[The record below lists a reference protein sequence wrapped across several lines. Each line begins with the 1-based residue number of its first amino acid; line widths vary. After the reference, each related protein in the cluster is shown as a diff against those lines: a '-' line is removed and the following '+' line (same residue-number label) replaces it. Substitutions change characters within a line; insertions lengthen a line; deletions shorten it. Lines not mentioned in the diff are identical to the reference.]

1 MSGQNVRRLTAT
13 FAGGEMSPLMLS
25 RFDDGRQQQGVRKC
39 LNMVTW
45 PQGSARRRP
54 CFQHVREAGD
64 GSTAVRVIPF
74 SYGAGQELAVEI
86 GAGYFRFHAEGGTLL
101 YIAAR
106 KVASVD
112 TGTAESIT
120 FASPHGL
127 ASNDA
132 VRMFAD
138 TGGTIPA
145 GLTGGTTYYAIPVDP
160 YSIQVSA
167 SSGPG
172 AAVNLTSA
180 GSGDLYVYKVS
191 ECPTLYVSSKNLNL
205 VTSTVSSVNT
215 GTDEMTTSAAHGL
228 TTGDAILFT
237 TAVGGATADLVYY
250 ASVVSTTVFKV
261 CTSYA
266 AAIAGVPFLN
276 LSTPATGTV
285 IHCNLL
291 NTTTAHGLGTADQ
304 VNITVGG
311 GTIIPGLATGTTY
324 YARSV
329 TANNFKLYTTAA
341 ASTAATPDTEVK
353 VSGTGTGTSRIHK
366 HYLPGDTVTNLSIPQ
381 GFYTCRQADPQDV
394 TPGSDPDYWQRLP
407 FDGAVE
413 IENDYAA
420 GDLMDLHYAQ
430 SGDVLTIVHQ
440 DYPPS
445 ELSRLTT
452 INWSFLPISFQT
464 DLEAPTNASMAPTAG
479 STHAVALVDSAPV
492 PSVIVTTN
500 LSGLS
505 ENDPIY
511 LSGTVGDYAEGFYAI
526 RTAGVGGAK
535 NLTLKT
541 MDGGSDVDSAGTT
554 VSGGKIRYALP
565 SSDVANFY
573 RVTAMDAS
581 GAETGG
587 SNATGGIN
595 NLFTSGS
602 YNTITWDAV
611 AGAARYRIYKAKS
624 GIYGYIGETEGTSFK
639 DDNIGPDLAITLPRF
654 DNTFNLASGY
664 PTAVGYFEG
673 RRFFGGL
680 NGSLRKLMASRVGY
694 PSDFSYHIPVQD
706 DDRISREIDA
716 RDALTVRHIVPMTQ
730 LVMLSDST
738 EFRVSPLNTDSITPD
753 SISIR
758 PQTFIGGS
766 MVQPIVINGTLVF
779 AANRGGHLREMGYR
793 ADEGF
798 LTGDLSI
805 RASHLFD
812 GKSIV
817 DMAYQKAPVPIVWAV
832 SSDGKLL
839 GMTYTPEEGV
849 GGWHQHT
856 TPNGLFESVCVVN
869 DGGVED
875 SVYAVVRRTIDGTDY
890 RMIERM
896 TNLIQS
902 DTASDWRFLD
912 CGLTFDGTVNSSI
925 TVTRAATWAAG
936 QSVTIAGTNIF
947 RIGTADVG
955 DYVRVAYNG
964 TYYRLNVTAVAS
976 NSSATA
982 TILDAIP
989 IATATTNFVSS
1000 LWGWMRGTI
1009 VVPSWLEGERLE
1021 VFADG
1026 AEVADEV
1033 VASNTITLGAPA
1045 LVVHIGYGYSS
1056 ELQLLPF
1063 AAQFEA
1069 YAQGRAI
1076 NIKEATVRYWK
1087 SGEFEVG
1094 PELHEYDM
1102 SRIAAS
1108 VTDEEG
1114 IEREL
1119 QMPLIANSAT
1129 LWVRQTHPLP
1139 LTVVS
1144 ITTEATLGS

>member
-1 MSGQNVRRLTAT
+1 MSGQSVRRLTAT

-39 LNMVTW
+39 QNMVTW

-54 CFQHVREAGD
+54 CWQHVREAGD

-74 SYGAGQELAVEI
+74 SYGAGQELVVEI

-191 ECPTLYVSSKNLNL
+191 ECPTLYISSRSFS
-205 VTSTVSSVNT
+205 TSVGADTII
-215 GTDEMTTSAAHGL
+215 
-228 TTGDAILFT
+228 TTG
-237 TAVGGATADLVYY
+237 
-250 ASVVSTTVFKV
+250 S
-261 CTSYA
+261 
-266 AAIAGVPFLN
+266 
-276 LSTPATGTV
+276 
-285 IHCNLL
+285 H
-291 NTTTAHGLGTADQ
+291 
-304 VNITVGG
+304 
-311 GTIIPGLATGTTY
+311 GLATGDTFTLSIIGTLPAPLVADRVY
-324 YARSV
+324 YAIYVDATTIRAAL
-329 TANNFKLYTTAA
+329 TAEDA
-341 ASTAATPDTEVK
+341 ASNTYVNITGID
-353 VSGTGTGTSRIHK
+353 TGTQRIHK
-366 HYLPGDTVTNLSIPQ
+366 HYLPGDTVTNLNSPQ

-464 DLEAPTNASMAPTAG
+464 DLAAPTNASMAPTAG
-479 STHAVALVDSAPV
+479 STHSVASVDSAPV

-500 LSGLS
+500 LSGLA

-526 RTAGVGGAK
+526 RTAGVGGAN

-611 AGAARYRIYKAKS
+611 VGAVRYRIYKAKS
-624 GIYGYIGETEGTSFK
+624 GIYGYIGETEETSFK

-730 LVMLSDST
+730 LVVLSDST

-875 SVYAVVRRTIDGTDY
+875 SVYAVVKRTIDGTDY

-964 TYYRLNVTAVAS
+964 TYYRLNVTSVAS

>member
-1 MSGQNVRRLTAT
+1 VSGQNVRRLTAT

-25 RFDDGRQQQGVRKC
+25 RYDDGRQQQGVRTCK
-39 LNMVTW
+39 NYITW

-54 CFQHVREAGD
+54 SWQHVREAGD
-64 GSTAVRVIPF
+64 GSQRVRVITF
-74 SYGAGQELAVEI
+74 SYGAGQEMAVEI

-101 YIAAR
+101 HVTAR
-106 KVASVD
+106 KAASVSDGDD
-112 TGTAESIT
+112 TIT
-120 FASPHGL
+120 FTAPHGFT
-127 ASNDA
+127 SDQT
-132 VRMFAD
+132 VRMFTD
-138 TGGTIPA
+138 GGTIPT
-145 GLTGGTTYYAIPVDP
+145 GLTGGTTYYAIPIDTHT
-160 YSIQVSA
+160 IKVSA

-172 AAVNLTSA
+172 SAVNLASA
-180 GSGDLYVYKVS
+180 GSGDLYVYSVA
-191 ECPTLYVSSKNLNL
+191 ECPPLYIGSKNLNL
-205 VTSTVSSVNT
+205 VTATVSSVNA
-215 GTDEMTTSAAHGL
+215 GTEEMTTSAAHGL
-228 TTGDAILFT
+228 TTGDAITFP
-237 TAVGGATADLVYY
+237 TAVGGVTAGTVYY
-250 ASVVSTTVFKV
+250 ASVVSPTVFKV
-261 CTSYA
+261 CADYA
-266 AAIAGVPFLN
+266 SAIASVLFVN
-276 LSTPATGTV
+276 LTAATTGTV
-285 IHCNLL
+285 ILADL
-291 NTTTAHGLGTADQ
+291 VNTSSAHGIAAVQPVRL
-304 VNITVGG
+304 TVSG
-311 GTIIPGLATGTTY
+311 GTIITGLAAATTY
-324 YARSV
+324 YARFVS
-329 TANNFKLYTTAA
+329 ANNLKLYATQALADAGAA
-341 ASTAATPDTEVK
+341 DTNIK
-353 VSGTGTGTSRIHK
+353 VTGTGTGTTRFHAAYEASER
-366 HYLPGDTVTNLSIPQ
+366 VTNLFSPQ
-381 GFYTCRQADPQDV
+381 GFYRCVQDYPNDV
-394 TPGSDPDYWQRLP
+394 TPGSDADYWQLLP
-407 FDGAVE
+407 FDGVMEVA
-413 IENDYAA
+413 NDYTT
-420 GDLMDLHYAQ
+420 GDLFDIHYAQ
-430 SGDVLTIVHQ
+430 SGDVLTLVHKN
-440 DYPPS
+440 YLPH
-445 ELSRLTT
+445 ELSRFSDTD
-452 INWSFLPISFQT
+452 WSFVPIVFKAPLT
-464 DLEAPTNASMAPTAG
+464 APTNTSVAPVAG
-479 STHAVALVDSAPV
+479 STHLVITVDTAPTPAVIQTA
-492 PSVIVTTN
+492 N
-500 LSGLS
+500 EHGLTP
-505 ENDPIY
+505 NDPVYI
-511 LSGTVGDYAEGFYAI
+511 SGTVGDIPEGFYAV
-526 RTAGVGGAK
+526 RTVAGTPADQ
-535 NLTLKT
+535 LTLKT
-541 MDGGSDVDSAGTT
+541 LDGGQDVDSTLT
-554 VSGGKIRYALP
+554 STGGKVRYALP
-565 SSDVANFY
+565 SSDIFNLY
-573 RVTAMDAS
+573 RVTAVDET
-581 GAETGG
+581 GAETDG
-587 SNATGGIN
+587 SNAAGTTN
-595 NLFTSGS
+595 NLFAAGS

-611 AGAARYRIYKAKS
+611 PGAARYRIYKSKS
-624 GIYGYIGETEGTSFK
+624 GIYGYIGETEATSFK
-639 DDNIGPDLAITLPRF
+639 DDNIGPDLAVTLPIF
-654 DNTFNLASGY
+654 DSSLTFSY
-664 PTAVGYFEG
+664 PTSVGYFEG
-673 RRFFGGL
+673 RRFFGGMSA
-680 NGSLRKLMASRVGY
+680 NPRQIVASRVGY

-730 LVMLSDST
+730 LVVLSDST
-738 EFRVSPLNTDSITPD
+738 EFRISPLNTDTITPA

-758 PQTFIGGS
+758 PQTYIGGS
-766 MVQPIVINGTLVF
+766 MVQPVVINGTLVF

-805 RASHLFD
+805 RATHLFD
-812 GKSIV
+812 GKTIV

-832 SSDGKLL
+832 SSDGRLL

-856 TPNGLFESVCVVN
+856 TPNGVFESVCVVN

-875 SVYAVVRRTIDGTDY
+875 SIYAVVKRTIDGTDY

-947 RIGTADVG
+947 RTGTADVG

-1000 LWGWMRGTI
+1000 LWGWMRDTI
-1009 VVPSWLEGERLE
+1009 VVPSWLEGELVE

-1033 VASNTITLGAPA
+1033 VDSNTITLGAPA

-1069 YAQGRAI
+1069 YAQGRTV

-1094 PELHEYDM
+1094 PELSSYDM
-1102 SRIAAS
+1102 ARIAAS

-1144 ITTEATLGS
+1144 ITTEATIGS

>member
-1 MSGQNVRRLTAT
+1 MSGQSVRRLTAT

-39 LNMVTW
+39 QNMVTW

-54 CFQHVREAGD
+54 CWQHVREAGD

-74 SYGAGQELAVEI
+74 SYGAGQELALEI

-101 YIAAR
+101 YIAGQL
-106 KVASVD
+106 VASVD
-112 TGTAESIT
+112 TGTDRIT
-120 FASPHGL
+120 FP
-127 ASNDA
+127 
-132 VRMFAD
+132 
-138 TGGTIPA
+138 
-145 GLTGGTTYYAIPVDP
+145 
-160 YSIQVSA
+160 
-167 SSGPG
+167 
-172 AAVNLTSA
+172 
-180 GSGDLYVYKVS
+180 
-191 ECPTLYVSSKNLNL
+191 
-205 VTSTVSSVNT
+205 
-215 GTDEMTTSAAHGL
+215 
-228 TTGDAILFT
+228 
-237 TAVGGATADLVYY
+237 
-250 ASVVSTTVFKV
+250 
-261 CTSYA
+261 
-266 AAIAGVPFLN
+266 
-276 LSTPATGTV
+276 
-285 IHCNLL
+285 
-291 NTTTAHGLGTADQ
+291 TAHGLVADELIRFLPGDVGTL
-304 VNITVGG
+304 
-311 GTIIPGLATGTTY
+311 P
-324 YARSV
+324 
-329 TANNFKLYTTAA
+329 
-341 ASTAATPDTEVK
+341 
-353 VSGTGTGTSRIHK
+353 TGTGNPGYFTRIVDARTIELSLTAGGPAVNISTAGTAPFYCYKLADQPATYISSRAFASVSTGADTITTSGAHNLTNGDPITFSLSGGVLPTWQEGLLVNEPVVAGTVYYANVTGASVFRISRTRSEALADVYLDLDGAGSGAPIV
-366 HYLPGDTVTNLSIPQ
+366 HYHYTVGQYVTHSTPDGYFRCIQDGPQLNVPGTV
-381 GFYTCRQADPQDV
+381 A
-394 TPGSDPDYWQRLP
+394 YWQQMP
-407 FDGAVE
+407 ADGVLE
-413 IENDYAA
+413 VPNDYAA

-464 DLEAPTNASMAPTAG
+464 DLAAPTNASMAPTAG
-479 STHAVALVDSAPV
+479 STHDIASVDTAPT

-505 ENDPIY
+505 ENDPVY
-511 LSGTVGDYAEGFYAI
+511 LSGTVADYAEGFYAI
-526 RTAGVGGAK
+526 RTAGVGGAN

-541 MDGGSDVDSAGTT
+541 MDGGADVDSATT
-554 VSGGKIRYALP
+554 TPITAGKIRYALP
-565 SSDVANFY
+565 SSDVANYY
-573 RVTAMDAS
+573 RVTAVDAS

-654 DNTFNLASGY
+654 DSTFDLSSGY

-730 LVMLSDST
+730 LVVLSDST

-875 SVYAVVRRTIDGTDY
+875 SVYAVVKRTIDGTDY

>member
-54 CFQHVREAGD
+54 CWQHVREAGD

-74 SYGAGQELAVEI
+74 SYGAGQELVVEI

-101 YIAAR
+101 YIAG
-106 KVASVD
+106 KLVESVD
-112 TGTAESIT
+112 TTTDRIT
-120 FASPHGL
+120 FPTAHGL
-127 ASNDA
+127 VANEQI
-132 VRMFAD
+132 RFLPG
-138 TGGTIPA
+138 TGGTLPTGATANYFTRIVDA
-145 GLTGGTTYYAIPVDP
+145 RTIELSLT
-160 YSIQVSA
+160 
-167 SSGPG
+167 SGG
-172 AAVNLTSA
+172 AAVNISTTGTAPFYCYKLADQPATYISSRAFSSVDITASTITTSGAHNLTNGDPITFTDGGGALPEYDDGVSISLIPLEEGKVYYANVTGASVFRVSLTRADALANTYVDLDAA
-180 GSGDLYVYKVS
+180 GSGTPIVHYHYTVGQYV
-191 ECPTLYVSSKNLNL
+191 T
-205 VTSTVSSVNT
+205 
-215 GTDEMTTSAAHGL
+215 H
-228 TTGDAILFT
+228 
-237 TAVGGATADLVYY
+237 
-250 ASVVSTTVFKV
+250 
-261 CTSYA
+261 
-266 AAIAGVPFLN
+266 
-276 LSTPATGTV
+276 STPDGYFRCIQDGPQLNVPGTV
-285 IHCNLL
+285 
-291 NTTTAHGLGTADQ
+291 A
-304 VNITVGG
+304 
-311 GTIIPGLATGTTY
+311 
-324 YARSV
+324 
-329 TANNFKLYTTAA
+329 
-341 ASTAATPDTEVK
+341 
-353 VSGTGTGTSRIHK
+353 
-366 HYLPGDTVTNLSIPQ
+366 
-381 GFYTCRQADPQDV
+381 
-394 TPGSDPDYWQRLP
+394 YWQHMP
-407 FDGAVE
+407 ADGVVE
-413 IENDYAA
+413 VPNDYAA
-420 GDLMDLHYAQ
+420 ADLMDLHYAQ

-440 DYPPS
+440 SYPPS
-445 ELSRLTT
+445 ELSRLSN
-452 INWSFLPISFQT
+452 INWSFLPIEFKT
-464 DLEAPTNASMAPTAG
+464 TLPAPTNTSVAPVAG
-479 STHAVALVDSAPV
+479 STHLVITVDTGPTPAVIQTASEH
-492 PSVIVTTN
+492 
-500 LSGLS
+500 GLGP
-505 ENDPIY
+505 NDPLYI
-511 LSGTVGDYAEGFYAI
+511 SGTVGSIAEGFYAV
-526 RTAGVGGAK
+526 RTIAGSPADQ
-535 NLTLKT
+535 LTLKT
-541 MDGGSDVDSAGTT
+541 LDGGQDVDSASTS
-554 VSGGKIRYALP
+554 VGGKVRYALP
-565 SSDVANFY
+565 SSELFNLY
-573 RVTAMDAS
+573 RVTAIDET
-581 GAETGG
+581 GAETDG
-587 SNATGGIN
+587 SNAAGTTN
-595 NLFTSGS
+595 NLYTPGS
-602 YNTITWDAV
+602 YNTVTWDAV
-611 AGAARYRIYKAKS
+611 SGAARYRIYKAKS
-624 GIYGYIGETEGTSFK
+624 GIYGYIGETEATSFR
-639 DDNIGPDLAITLPRF
+639 DDNINPDLAITLPFF
-654 DNTFNLASGY
+654 DTTFLLPTGY

-673 RRFFGGL
+673 RRFFGGFA
-680 NGSLRKLMASRVGY
+680 GFLRRIMASRVGY

-706 DDRISREIDA
+706 DDRINREIDA

-730 LVMLSDST
+730 LVVLSDST

-779 AANRGGHLREMGYR
+779 ASNRGGHLREMGYR
-793 ADEGF
+793 ADQGY

-812 GKSIV
+812 GKTIV

-849 GGWHQHT
+849 GGWHRHT
-856 TPNGLFESVCVVN
+856 TPNGVFESVCVVN

-875 SVYAVVRRTIDGTDY
+875 SVYAVVKRTIDGTDY

-912 CGLTFDGTVNSSI
+912 CGLVFDGTVNSSI

-947 RIGTADVG
+947 RIGMADVG

-982 TILDAIP
+982 IILDAIP
-989 IATATTNFVSS
+989 IATATTNFGSS
-1000 LWGWMRGTI
+1000 LWGWMRDTI
-1009 VVPSWLEGERLE
+1009 VVPSWLDGEKVE

-1033 VASNTITLGAPA
+1033 VASSTITLGAPS
-1045 LVVHIGYGYSS
+1045 LVVHVGYGYSS

-1069 YAQGRAI
+1069 YAQGRTI

-1094 PELHEYDM
+1094 PELSDYDM
-1102 SRIAAS
+1102 ARIAAS

-1114 IEREL
+1114 VEREH
-1119 QMPLIANSAT
+1119 QAPLIANSAT

-1144 ITTEATLGS
+1144 ITTEATIGS

>member
-1 MSGQNVRRLTAT
+1 MAGQSVRRLTAT

-54 CFQHVREAGD
+54 CWQHVRESGD

-101 YIAAR
+101 YIAGQL
-106 KVASVD
+106 VASVD
-112 TGTAESIT
+112 TGTDRIT
-120 FASPHGL
+120 FPTAHGL
-127 ASNDA
+127 
-132 VRMFAD
+132 VAD
-138 TGGTIPA
+138 EQIRFLPGTGGALPTGATANYFTRIVDARTIELSLTA
-145 GLTGGTTYYAIPVDP
+145 G
-160 YSIQVSA
+160 
-167 SSGPG
+167 G
-172 AAVNLTSA
+172 AAVNITSTGTAPFYCYRVADQPATYISSRAFLSVSTGADTITTNGAHNLTNGDPITFSLSGGVLPTWQEGLLVNEPVVAGTIYYANVTGASVFRISRTRSEALSNVYLDLDGA
-180 GSGDLYVYKVS
+180 GSGAPIVHYHYTVGQF
-191 ECPTLYVSSKNLNL
+191 
-205 VTSTVSSVNT
+205 VT
-215 GTDEMTTSAAHGL
+215 H
-228 TTGDAILFT
+228 
-237 TAVGGATADLVYY
+237 
-250 ASVVSTTVFKV
+250 
-261 CTSYA
+261 
-266 AAIAGVPFLN
+266 
-276 LSTPATGTV
+276 STPDGYFRC
-285 IHCNLL
+285 IQDGPQL
-291 NTTTAHGLGTADQ
+291 NVPGTA
-304 VNITVGG
+304 T
-311 GTIIPGLATGTTY
+311 
-324 YARSV
+324 
-329 TANNFKLYTTAA
+329 
-341 ASTAATPDTEVK
+341 
-353 VSGTGTGTSRIHK
+353 
-366 HYLPGDTVTNLSIPQ
+366 
-381 GFYTCRQADPQDV
+381 
-394 TPGSDPDYWQRLP
+394 YWQQMP
-407 FDGAVE
+407 ADGALEVP
-413 IENDYAA
+413 NDYAA
-420 GDLMDLHYAQ
+420 ADLMDLHYAQ

-440 DYPPS
+440 NYPPS

-452 INWSFLPISFQT
+452 INWSFLPIEFQT
-464 DLEAPTNASMAPTAG
+464 DLEAPENASVTPTAG
-479 STHAVALVDSAPV
+479 STHAVISVTGVTPAVITTDNNHGLV
-492 PSVIVTTN
+492 
-500 LSGLS
+500 
-505 ENDPIY
+505 ENDPVY
-511 LSGTVGDYAEGFYAI
+511 VSGTVGDIPEGFYAVLSG
-526 RTAGVGGAK
+526 AG
-535 NLTLKT
+535 LTMTLKT
-541 MDGGSDVDSAGTT
+541 TDGGADVGSVGTT
-554 VSGGKIRYALP
+554 VTGGKIRYALP

-573 RVTAMDAS
+573 RITAMDAA
-581 GAETGG
+581 GAETDG
-587 SNATGGIN
+587 SNAAGGTN
-595 NLFTSGS
+595 NLYTAGS

-611 AGAARYRIYKAKS
+611 EGAVRYRIYKAKS
-624 GIYGYIGETEGTSFK
+624 GIYGYIGETEGTSFR
-639 DDNIGPDLAITLPRF
+639 DDNIGADLAITLPRF
-654 DNTFNLASGY
+654 DSTFDLSSGY

-680 NGSLRKLMASRVGY
+680 AGSLRKLMASRVGY

-730 LVMLSDST
+730 LVVLSDST

-798 LTGDLSI
+798 LTGDLAI

-875 SVYAVVRRTIDGTDY
+875 SVYAVVKRTIDGTDY

-912 CGLTFDGTVNSSI
+912 CGLVFDGTVNSSI

-947 RIGTADVG
+947 RTGTADVG

-1000 LWGWMRGTI
+1000 LWGWMRDTI

-1094 PELHEYDM
+1094 PELSSYDM
-1102 SRIAAS
+1102 ARIAAS

-1144 ITTEATLGS
+1144 ITTEATIGS